1 MIMKMIIFLEDLN
14 IETLRKIKWALRY
27 ELKDDIAEALK
38 NGVDPE
44 TAENDIVS
52 DYINRNNR
60 GTTLE
65 L

>member
-1 MIMKMIIFLEDLN
+1 MQMVIFLEDLN
-14 IETLRKIKWALRY
+14 VETLNRIKWALRY
-27 ELKDDIAEALK
+27 ELKDDIAEASK

-44 TAENDIVS
+44 TAENEIVR

-60 GTTLE
+60 GITLE